1 MMVGDYMIDFIRL
14 AVFNDSKYGL
24 ITEFL
29 NHESII
35 FAYTKGFNNKY
46 TYEFVSDEVNRELI
60 RKYLS
65 ND

>member
-1 MMVGDYMIDFIRL
+1 MIEFIRL
-14 AVFNDSKYGL
+14 ARFNDPKYGL

-35 FAYTKGFNNKY
+35 FAYTKEFNNKY

-60 RKYLS
+60 RKYL
-65 ND
+65 